1 LKPINVGIIGA
12 GYRGVN
18 TLAERIVEVSG
29 ETGLRVTALCDTR
42 ADRVVECQA
51 HLGSLFAER
60 GISVEIKGMSDP
72 DELIQ
77 DPDVDLVMVTTPQSA
92 HRVPVVGALE
102 SGKRVYCDKPIAH
115 TLEDAVAIIE
125 AERRTGNEM
134 ILGFTRRYEAPWRKA
149 FDLVKEGVIGD
160 LHMMQIRDII
170 PFHTYFH
177 RWHRRKEWSGEAIN
191 DKSSHHMDVFN
202 WFAGSRAERISG
214 FGGQRVFVPKED
226 APERCLECDLECP
239 WRVNPTRGKMQSQE
253 ELSLTGDSWMNATE
267 EYDRVDTCVYLPGAD
282 ILDHASFQVQYKSG
296 IIASLWVSFF
306 GPKAEDQETLELIG
320 TKGRI
325 ILTRHTGILD
335 VVTDYGETHDVI
347 DCKKEDFGSSHFGAD
362 LELVRELKTFYEGA
376 SPLVSA
382 RNGLEAA
389 RLIEGGLRSI
399 ASGGEM
405 VRMSD
410 VEDVGMWRCGDVEM

>member
-1 LKPINVGIIGA
+1 MKPINVGIIGA

-125 AERRTGNEM
+125 AERRTGNEI

-177 RWHRRKEWSGEAIN
+177 RWHRRKEWSGRRSTTSRRITWMC
-191 DKSSHHMDVFN
+191 ST
-202 WFAGSRAERISG
+202 GSRGPGPNGYPDSEDS
-214 FGGQRVFVPKED
+214 VF
-226 APERCLECDLECP
+226 
-239 WRVNPTRGKMQSQE
+239 
-253 ELSLTGDSWMNATE
+253 LS
-267 EYDRVDTCVYLPGAD
+267 R
-282 ILDHASFQVQYKSG
+282 K
-296 IIASLWVSFF
+296 
-306 GPKAEDQETLELIG
+306 
-320 TKGRI
+320 
-325 ILTRHTGILD
+325 
-335 VVTDYGETHDVI
+335 
-347 DCKKEDFGSSHFGAD
+347 
-362 LELVRELKTFYEGA
+362 
-376 SPLVSA
+376 
-382 RNGLEAA
+382 
-389 RLIEGGLRSI
+389 
-399 ASGGEM
+399 
-405 VRMSD
+405 RMRRSD
-410 VEDVGMWRCGDVEM
+410 VSSVISNVRGG